1 MALSQGVPFFMA
13 GDEILRSKSADRN
26 SYNSGDWF
34 NRIDWTLKSNNW
46 GVGLPPAQG
55 NQDDWSIIG
64 PALADPNLKPTA
76 KDIEGTYRHMLE
88 MLVIR
93 KTSGLFRLRTA
104 EEIKKAGASST
115 RDRTRFRAHRRAHP
129 EHRQVL
135 FPRIRSRGGGQCHTA
150 DAKASPTPRSSG
162 SRYCFI
168 RSGLLAAIPWCVRRN
183 SSSRTG
189 KFTVPPRTTA
199 VFIEPCFGR
208 RAR

>member
-1 MALSQGVPFFMA
+1 MA

-93 KTSGLFRLRTA
+93 KTSKLFRLRTA
-104 EEIKKAGASST
+104 DEIKKAVSFYNVGP
-115 RDRTRFRAHRRAHP
+115 D
-129 EHRQVL
+129 QVPGL
-135 FPRIRSRGGGQCHTA
+135 IVERIANTDKFCFPRLT
-150 DAKASPTPRSSG
+150 K
-162 SRYCFI
+162 
-168 RSGLLAAIPWCVRRN
+168 PWCW
-183 SSSRTG
+183 
-189 KFTVPPRTTA
+189 
-199 VFIEPCFGR
+199 
-208 RAR
+208 